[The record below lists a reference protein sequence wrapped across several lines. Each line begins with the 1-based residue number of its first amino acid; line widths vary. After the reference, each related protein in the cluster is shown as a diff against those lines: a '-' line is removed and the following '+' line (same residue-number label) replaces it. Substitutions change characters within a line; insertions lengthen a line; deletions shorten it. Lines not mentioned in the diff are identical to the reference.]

1 VYFEVFQLGDERA
14 TDANCAVIA
23 EHVRVGLGIQC
34 PPSIT
39 AGVSI
44 ADHDEN
50 AVEDC
55 VGFGPFTSVCT
66 GFPSWAHRAGKPT
79 SLRAYHPPQVLSIF
93 TTLSDDL
100 EA

>member
-1 VYFEVFQLGDERA
+1 MLYFEVFQFGDERA

-23 EHVRVGLGIQC
+23 ERVRVGWEC

-55 VGFGPFTSVCT
+55 VGFGPFTSACT
-66 GFPSWAHRAGKPT
+66 GFPRWARRAGKPHLSA
-79 SLRAYHPPQVLSIF
+79 SLSSFPSVVYLRHTQR
-93 TTLSDDL
+93 
-100 EA
+100 

>member
-1 VYFEVFQLGDERA
+1 LVYFEVFQLGDERA

-66 GFPSWAHRAGKPT
+66 GFPSWAHRAGKPHLSA
-79 SLRAYHPPQVLSIF
+79 SLSSSPSVVYLHHTQR
-93 TTLSDDL
+93 
-100 EA
+100 